1 MNGKG
6 LVGAFPMVF
15 GGYLLFSHIAESK
28 LFQSNSEAAYATAMS
43 LFGAFL
49 LILGLIFFLKNLK

>member
-1 MNGKG
+1 MNGKAAG
-6 LVGAFPMVF
+6 GALPIVF
-15 GGYLLFSHIAESK
+15 GGYMLFSHISESK
-28 LFQSNSEAAYATAMS
+28 LFQSNSKAEYATAMS

>member
-1 MNGKG
+1 M
-6 LVGAFPMVF
+6 
-15 GGYLLFSHIAESK
+15 LFSHISESK
-28 LFQSNSEAAYATAMS
+28 LFQSNSKAEYATAMS